1 MHQRRVR
8 SPEEMIGELQSG
20 NPSNRSTMEPLVND
34 HRPRVSASLYSRL
47 MASEAA
53 LPEVYTTAE
62 PPFVITF
69 ANSAWE
75 RLCGWKKEAIGR
87 TCAILQGELTCKRT
101 LCEVR

>member
-1 MHQRRVR
+1 MS
-8 SPEEMIGELQSG
+8 SPA
-20 NPSNRSTMEPLVND
+20 ND
-34 HRPRVSASLYSRL
+34 HRPSVSASLYSRL

-75 RLCGWKKEAIGR
+75 RLCGWKNEAAIGR
-87 TCAILQGELTCKRT
+87 TCAILQGERTCKRT
-101 LCEVR
+101 LGQVRWLYCNP

>member
-1 MHQRRVR
+1 M
-8 SPEEMIGELQSG
+8 SSLS
-20 NPSNRSTMEPLVND
+20 ND
-34 HRPRVSASLYSRL
+34 HRPSVSASLYARL

-75 RLCGWKKEAIGR
+75 RLCGWKNEAAIGR
-87 TCAILQGELTCKRT
+87 TCAILQGERTCKRT
-101 LCEVR
+101 LGQVR